1 MEDELFPTFDVPD
14 VDEEED
20 EEEYDV
26 EYKRSIRWDPKLGD
40 FVRDSSN
47 RLVESD
53 GYESY
58 MIWCYK
64 MLQTERSS
72 HLAYIEE
79 FSGSDLGVEME
90 EIAQED
96 DHETVESMI
105 ERTIT
110 EALEVNPRTEY
121 VGNFSFSW
129 EGDDVHGQFEVK
141 GISWD
146 ETIQI
151 KF

>member
-1 MEDELFPTFDVPD
+1 MADELFPIFDVPEMD
-14 VDEEED
+14 AEEE

-26 EYKRSIRWDPKLGD
+26 EYKRSIRWNPELGD

-47 RLVESD
+47 RLAESD
-53 GYESY
+53 GYEAY
-58 MIWCYK
+58 VIWCYK
-64 MLQTERSS
+64 MLQTERDS
-72 HLAYIEE
+72 HLAYIEK

-90 EIAQED
+90 AVSQED

-121 VGNFSFSW
+121 VGNFIFSW
-129 EGDDVHGQFEVK
+129 EGDDLHCQFEVK
-141 GISWD
+141 GIHWD